1 MSANPFDL
9 DNDSAY
15 QAWRERKLVQAPRSL
30 GELVVDVGDPGRLSD
45 AEHAAI
51 LERCRRANMA
61 IYASRLGE
69 REGTEI
75 VRDCGR
81 RFGLQRL
88 DHNPGAEAD
97 AVTALTVR
105 SDALHSPYIPYTD
118 RPIHWHTD
126 GYYNR
131 LDLQNRALLLHCV
144 RPAEQGGENALIDH
158 ELVYL
163 LMRDADPGHIRA
175 LMQEDAMMIPR
186 NVVDGVEVRP
196 DRTGP
201 VFTVAADG
209 HLHMRYTMRK
219 RNVAWKQ
226 DPAVTTAVTW
236 LAGLLNG
243 DCPFI
248 LRGTLQP
255 GWGLVSNNVLHDR
268 SGFDD
273 ADDPARKRLLYRA
286 RYYDRIAGT

>member
-15 QAWRERKLVQAPRSL
+15 QAWRERKLAQAPRSL
-30 GELVVDVGDPGRLSD
+30 GELVVEVGDPGRLSD

-61 IYASRLGE
+61 IYASQLGE

-81 RFGLQRL
+81 RFGLHRL

-186 NVVDGVEVRP
+186 NIVDGVEVRP

-201 VFTVAADG
+201 VFMITADG
-209 HLHMRYTMRK
+209 HLHMRFTMRK
-219 RNVAWKQ
+219 RNVVWKQ
-226 DPAVTTAVTW
+226 DPAVTSALAW
-236 LAGLLNG
+236 LEGLLKG
-243 DCPFI
+243 DSPFI